1 MNEFRCIDIWQV
13 PISYKKIAFVKMVI
27 GLTTKKL
34 LNYLLHPSVSVQ
46 TIIELQFVL
55 STKRTGCM
63 QRLNPQKLNY
73 EYLYC
78 KSFRVLYSNMA
89 KLLF

>member
-1 MNEFRCIDIWQV
+1 MELEACQQLRKLSSP
-13 PISYKKIAFVKMVI
+13 PICY
-27 GLTTKKL
+27 
-34 LNYLLHPSVSVQ
+34 SVQ

-78 KSFRVLYSNMA
+78 QYGEAARPLQKH
-89 KLLF
+89 